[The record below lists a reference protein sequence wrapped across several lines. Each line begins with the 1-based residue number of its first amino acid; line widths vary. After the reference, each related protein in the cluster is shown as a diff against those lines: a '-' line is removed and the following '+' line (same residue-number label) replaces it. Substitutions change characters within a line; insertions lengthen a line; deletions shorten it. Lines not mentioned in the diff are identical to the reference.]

1 MLVTNLTQVDQEW
14 TSVMNNELRLPAD
27 NNADEI
33 SIQNHELIDQN
44 EPTHDI
50 LTYSILYL
58 SIEEFHQTLV

>member
-44 EPTHDI
+44 EPTHSI